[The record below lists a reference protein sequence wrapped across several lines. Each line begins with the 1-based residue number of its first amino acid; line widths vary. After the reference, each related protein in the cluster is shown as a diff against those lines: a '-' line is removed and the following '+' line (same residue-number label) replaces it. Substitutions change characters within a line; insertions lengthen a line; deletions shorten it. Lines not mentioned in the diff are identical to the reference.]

1 MLAKDE
7 VGRDYAVKRIMVHD
21 PGHLKGIKQEFDV
34 NLMLSNH
41 PNIVKLVGWDQVH
54 GTRGE
59 AMAVAVMEF
68 CPGNGVV

>member
-1 MLAKDE
+1 M
-7 VGRDYAVKRIMVHD
+7 IHD

-68 CPGNGVV
+68 CPGT